1 MTHRDEPGGDRRH
14 SDKAPDTSSDE
25 NHVHR
30 QIKRIEEC
38 LTKVLFGDYT
48 AVVRMEGGDPIWG
61 NLAMHINVAIN
72 AARNAIA
79 RAEKSEELAAMA
91 KKLSDSRARV
101 EQQNRTLEIKV
112 EERTRELREANK
124 KLLTLDKAKDGFLS
138 SISHEMRTPLTS
150 IRAFAEILLS
160 YGPDESVETQQEFLT
175 IIKNEA
181 ERLSRLIN
189 QILDFAKIEA
199 GKMDWENTPFDFAA
213 LVKELVTV
221 LSGLLNVKMVRVV
234 IDVPDEPVIYRGD
247 RDRLFQVL
255 MNLVSNAWKF
265 SPANGEVEIS
275 VEKLDNGIQVSV
287 SDEGVGVPCPEE
299 KLVIFE
305 KFRQVGNTLTDKP
318 QGTGLGLPISREI
331 VVRHGGEIWCEDN
344 PGGGAVFRFELPGL
358 DPSHPR
364 PIDLVVDPPQASA
377 VPART

>member
-1 MTHRDEPGGDRRH
+1 MARRREPDRDQGKGEAHPETSPDQEYVRRQM
-14 SDKAPDTSSDE
+14 
-25 NHVHR
+25 R
-30 QIKRIEEC
+30 RIEEC

-48 AVVRMEGGDPIWG
+48 VVVRMEEGDPQWG

-91 KKLSDSRARV
+91 KELAVSRARV
-101 EQQNRTLEIKV
+101 EEQNRTLETRV
-112 EERTRELREANK
+112 AERTRELREANK

-150 IRAFAEILLS
+150 IRSFAEILLA
-160 YGPDESVETQQEFLT
+160 YGSEESIETRTEFLT

-199 GKMDWENTPFDFAA
+199 GKMDWENETFDFVG
-213 LVKELVTV
+213 LVGELVSI
-221 LSGLLNVKMVRVV
+221 LSGLVKVKQVRFDVN
-234 IDVPDEPVIYRGD
+234 VPDEAVMYRGD
-247 RDRLFQVL
+247 RDRLVQVL

-265 SPANGEVEIS
+265 SPENGEIGITLKKMQS
-275 VEKLDNGIQVSV
+275 GIQVCI
-287 SDEGVGVPCPEE
+287 SDQGVGVSSEEE

-305 KFRQVGNTLTDKP
+305 KFRQIGNTLTDKP

-331 VVRHGGEIWCEDN
+331 VLRHGGEIWCEDN
-344 PGGGAVFRFELPGL
+344 PGGGALFKFHLPNL
-358 DPSHPR
+358 DPSNPR
-364 PIDLVVDPPQASA
+364 PIDSA
-377 VPART
+377 VGSAVSAGS